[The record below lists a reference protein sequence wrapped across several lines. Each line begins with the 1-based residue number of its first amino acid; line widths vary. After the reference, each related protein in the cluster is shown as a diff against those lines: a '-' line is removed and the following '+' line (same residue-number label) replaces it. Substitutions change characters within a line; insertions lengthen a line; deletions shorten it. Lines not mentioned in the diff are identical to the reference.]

1 MGEFIGV
8 PCFALLVVEVFN
20 FLCFVFILKKIVDS
34 YISSGH
40 VVDMQCKPN
49 IILSSLKK
57 KKKKKKKKE
66 YYVHNSF
73 TIFSQ

>member
-1 MGEFIGV
+1 MGEFIGGSR
-8 PCFALLVVEVFN
+8 FALLVVEVFN

-34 YISSGH
+34 YITGGH
-40 VVDMQCKPN
+40 VVDMQCNPN

-57 KKKKKKKKE
+57 KK
-66 YYVHNSF
+66 YHVYNNF

>member
-1 MGEFIGV
+1 MGEFIRV
-8 PCFALLVVEVFN
+8 PRFALLVVEVFN

-34 YISSGH
+34 YIPSGH

-57 KKKKKKKKE
+57 RKRKKRRGIT
-66 YYVHNSF
+66 S
-73 TIFSQ
+73 TIVL

>member
-1 MGEFIGV
+1 MGEFIRV
-8 PCFALLVVEVFN
+8 PHFALLVVEVFN

-40 VVDMQCKPN
+40 VIDMQCKPN

-57 KKKKKKKKE
+57 RKRKKRRGIT
-66 YYVHNSF
+66 S
-73 TIFSQ
+73 TIVL